1 MKMHEITIE
10 DLHGIQWICYHTIV
24 QSFSLAPR
32 EPIFVGTL
40 LLWEPCLFRACLLWK
55 DGKDLLP
62 YNALAALWK
71 DGKELLWPSGGG
83 PLAPSLVVVLMPQDG
98 KD

>member
-1 MKMHEITIE
+1 M
-10 DLHGIQWICYHTIV
+10 LLW
-24 QSFSLAPR
+24 
-32 EPIFVGTL
+32 EPIFVATL
-40 LLWEPCLFRACLLWK
+40 LLWEPCFVRACLLRK
-55 DGKDLLP
+55 DGKDFLR

-83 PLAPSLVVVLMPQDG
+83 PLATSLVVVLMPQDG